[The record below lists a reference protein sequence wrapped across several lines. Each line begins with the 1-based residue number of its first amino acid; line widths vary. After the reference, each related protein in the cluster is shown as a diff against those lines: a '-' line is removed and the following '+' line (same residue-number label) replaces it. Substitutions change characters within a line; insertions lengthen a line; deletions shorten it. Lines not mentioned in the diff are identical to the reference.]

1 MKIPISDTIT
11 EQVIVEVSTV
21 PTLAK
26 SEMAENT
33 PLSASRQGSESADSE
48 ADRIEKVIIKK
59 RNYKWPFFKIAY
71 HDISVFYFKFQKNVK
86 KGFEIQS
93 DNIADNPLSLLLI
106 FMHYHVQVI
115 TLRKHL

>member
-59 RNYKWPFFKIAY
+59 KAKLQMDFFK
-71 HDISVFYFKFQKNVK
+71 K
-86 KGFEIQS
+86 
-93 DNIADNPLSLLLI
+93 
-106 FMHYHVQVI
+106 
-115 TLRKHL
+115 

>member
-59 RNYKWPFFKIAY
+59 KRNYKWTF
-71 HDISVFYFKFQKNVK
+71 
-86 KGFEIQS
+86 
-93 DNIADNPLSLLLI
+93 
-106 FMHYHVQVI
+106 
-115 TLRKHL
+115 LRNKV

>member
-59 RNYKWPFFKIAY
+59 RNHILTFFMA
-71 HDISVFYFKFQKNVK
+71 F
-86 KGFEIQS
+86 
-93 DNIADNPLSLLLI
+93 
-106 FMHYHVQVI
+106 QVI
-115 TLRKHL
+115 RFLYFDNVYFRSRYLRVIII